1 MDSQGIEEKRFL
13 RAFIPSK
20 MELVALPVFSLLFL
34 TLINS
39 FQFLRSAGSQNYTL
53 IVEFVQLRVR
63 ETLSY
68 IDSIAGNTLPTLL
81 FWMLVG
87 TIVYVLLWVGFGAW
101 QTWRND
107 LPPGGKRMIVPH
119 GYNHG
124 KLLRGSIVHLLV
136 RSLAIVLLTI
146 WGYYLFAEVL
156 PYLSS
161 TFLKGF
167 ETLSLN
173 SVWRILSAVIGLAF
187 SLFFTFVLARCVV
200 LRERVFS

>member
-1 MDSQGIEEKRFL
+1 
-13 RAFIPSK
+13 
-20 MELVALPVFSLLFL
+20 

-81 FWMLVG
+81 FWMMVG
-87 TIVYVLLWVGFGAW
+87 TIVYILLWVGFGAW
-101 QTWRND
+101 QAWRND

-167 ETLSLN
+167 ETMSLD
-173 SVWRILSAVIGLAF
+173 SIWRILSAVIGLAL
-187 SLFFTFVLARCVV
+187 SLFFTFVLTRCVV